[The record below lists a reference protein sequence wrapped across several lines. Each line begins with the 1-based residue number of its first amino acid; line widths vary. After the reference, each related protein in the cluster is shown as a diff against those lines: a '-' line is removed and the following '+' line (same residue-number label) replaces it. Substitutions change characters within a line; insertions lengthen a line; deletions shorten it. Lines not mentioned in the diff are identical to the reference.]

1 MPFMAGGSCLHMLKA
16 FHPEG
21 FEEAVIATIL
31 REVLKALEYLH
42 CHGHIH
48 RDVKAENIL
57 ISDHGA
63 IKLGD
68 LGVSACLFDSGD
80 RQRARNTFCG
90 TPCMMAPEVMEQLY
104 RYDFRADI
112 WSFGITALEIA
123 HGLAPFSKYP
133 Q

>member
-21 FEEAVIATIL
+21 FEEVVIATIL

-42 CHGHIH
+42 RHGHIH
-48 RDVKAENIL
+48 CVIKAGNIL
-57 ISDHGA
+57 IGDHGA

-80 RQRARNTFCG
+80 RQRARKDNVQGIHFSG
-90 TPCMMAPEVMEQLY
+90 HHAGWPL
-104 RYDFRADI
+104 RL
-112 WSFGITALEIA
+112 WSNYMDTTSGE
-123 HGLAPFSKYP
+123 
-133 Q
+133 

>member
-16 FHPEG
+16 IHPEG

-42 CHGHIH
+42 RHGHIH
-48 RDVKAENIL
+48 CDVKAGNIL

-68 LGVSACLFDSGD
+68 LGVSACLFDYGTYMVFRYNSS
-80 RQRARNTFCG
+80 RACS
-90 TPCMMAPEVMEQLY
+90 
-104 RYDFRADI
+104 RAC
-112 WSFGITALEIA
+112 SFL
-123 HGLAPFSKYP
+123 
-133 Q
+133 